1 MRLFNKPH
9 EFLNATAEVSPEDLH
24 IFYKH
29 ELEQEIIPGP
39 TYCGIL
45 LKISKA
51 YQHKVHD
58 GWTINVQ
65 DMHMWCEKNGP
76 KHIDEPCELFFKLQK
91 RNISSCKRLGLF

>member
-1 MRLFNKPH
+1 MRLFNTPH
-9 EFLNATAEVSPEDLH
+9 VIDEATAEISPEDLH

-45 LKISKA
+45 MKISKA
-51 YQHKVHD
+51 YQHKAND

-65 DMHMWCEKNGP
+65 DMHMWCSKKN
-76 KHIDEPCELFFKLQK
+76 KKDEPCELFFKLQK
-91 RNISSCKRLGLF
+91 